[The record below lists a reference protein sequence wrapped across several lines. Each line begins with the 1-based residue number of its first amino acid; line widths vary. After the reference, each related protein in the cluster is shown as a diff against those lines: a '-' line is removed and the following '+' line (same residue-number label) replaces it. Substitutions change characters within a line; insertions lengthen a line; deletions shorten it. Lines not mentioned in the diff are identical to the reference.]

1 MNTAMSRL
9 TELRIAVVNF
19 GSGGIV
25 TGSAERWESVM
36 RWDTTISVLRD
47 WQPHIVLCQ
56 EISAAAPGDI
66 RAHLWLTANTLNMVP
81 LLGPPS
87 VGSTAGN
94 HSAVLV
100 SASAGLVI
108 EDASPAWSSD
118 PGAPPAWC
126 DALVQVPGWAQPV
139 RVYSVDLPWRS
150 SVEQRSQAERLATR
164 IAALTGAGEPAIA
177 GGNWNSYSRTD
188 PAMPAALEAA
198 PLHLRPSRMRY
209 SAQDRTLTPN
219 YDVHDV
225 LACVGM
231 EDAAGSTPAPGDPGG
246 ADPSG
251 RVDRIYLTRDLVHA
265 ATRYVQQDLR
275 DSEHRALRVT
285 LNGAAVAGAAR

>member
-9 TELRIAVVNF
+9 PELRIAVVNF

-25 TGSAERWESVM
+25 TGSAERWESAM

-56 EISAAAPGDI
+56 EISAGAPGGI
-66 RAHLWLTANTLNMVP
+66 RAHLWLTANTLNTVP

-100 SASAGLVI
+100 TASAGLVI

-126 DALVQVPGWAQPV
+126 AV
-139 RVYSVDLPWRS
+139 R
-150 SVEQRSQAERLATR
+150 
-164 IAALTGAGEPAIA
+164 
-177 GGNWNSYSRTD
+177 D
-188 PAMPAALEAA
+188 P
-198 PLHLRPSRMRY
+198 
-209 SAQDRTLTPN
+209 
-219 YDVHDV
+219 
-225 LACVGM
+225 
-231 EDAAGSTPAPGDPGG
+231 
-246 ADPSG
+246 
-251 RVDRIYLTRDLVHA
+251 VHA
-265 ATRYVQQDLR
+265 PHLARRRSRKGGKSGSYDDWSKQDLIQR
-275 DSEHRALRVT
+275 AREIGIKGRSKMTKAELIKALRDH
-285 LNGAAVAGAAR
+285 